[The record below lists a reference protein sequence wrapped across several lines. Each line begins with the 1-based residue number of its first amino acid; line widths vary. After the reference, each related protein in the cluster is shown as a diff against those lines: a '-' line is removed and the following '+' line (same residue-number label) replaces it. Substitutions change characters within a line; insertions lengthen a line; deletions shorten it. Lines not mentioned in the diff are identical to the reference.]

1 MNGEGTKTIVRSV
14 ARALDIV
21 YFIANADQAPSF
33 TAIQKETGIPKSSLS
48 NLLKELVYRE
58 YIEYDSV
65 HKGDRAGRTLI
76 VLSAT
81 IINKKDINHLF
92 SIQKKFTI

>member
-1 MNGEGTKTIVRSV
+1 MNEERTKTIVRSV

-33 TAIQKETGIPKSSLS
+33 TAIQKATGIPKSSLS
-48 NLLKELVYRE
+48 NLLKELVYQE
-58 YIEYDSV
+58 YIEYDSIQ
-65 HKGDRAGRTLI
+65 KGYCAGRNLI

-92 SIQKKFTI
+92 NVQKKIII

>member
-48 NLLKELVYRE
+48 NLLKELVY
-58 YIEYDSV
+58 IEYDSV
-65 HKGDRAGRTLI
+65 HKGYRAGRTLI